1 MMEEFQYSQ
10 IAPGVRLA
18 LIKSGKFKTD
28 LVSVYLKRPLS
39 KEEATMNT
47 LLARVIERG
56 TRRFPTTQ
64 SFNAHLDDLYGAM
77 LYSDVTKIGEL
88 HVLQFKTQLPRSP
101 WILEMNPLKEA
112 IELLRELIYEPAL
125 EDGGFI
131 PAYVDQEIE
140 NLQQEI
146 ESRTNDKT
154 TYAMDRMVE
163 HMCPDEP
170 YSAYTYGDV
179 TYLKGMN
186 AKRLYG
192 HYLKV
197 LAEAEVDIVVFG
209 DFDFDQATNWCREA
223 FVFGGP
229 RQPLPVSSPWTP
241 RIPEVHRI
249 IERTQ
254 INQAKLVIGYR
265 TPVSGA
271 HPLYY
276 PALLFST
283 VLGGTPSSRLFNRIR
298 EQESLCYYV
307 QSKFDRFKGMLI
319 VTAGIDKTS
328 DARAT
333 ELVDEVFKDMLE
345 GQITQDE
352 LENARKSIVTGLRS
366 ITDYPNSY
374 SNFLFSQWMTEETLD
389 IELIIQKLN
398 AVEIEEVTSAGRL
411 FVKDTWYLLTGE
423 ENQ

>member
-1 MMEEFQYSQ
+1 
-10 IAPGVRLA
+10 
-18 LIKSGKFKTD
+18 
-28 LVSVYLKRPLS
+28 
-39 KEEATMNT
+39 
-47 LLARVIERG
+47 
-56 TRRFPTTQ
+56 
-64 SFNAHLDDLYGAM
+64 
-77 LYSDVTKIGEL
+77 
-88 HVLQFKTQLPRSP
+88 
-101 WILEMNPLKEA
+101 
-112 IELLRELIYEPAL
+112 
-125 EDGGFI
+125 
-131 PAYVDQEIE
+131 
-140 NLQQEI
+140 
-146 ESRTNDKT
+146 
-154 TYAMDRMVE
+154 
-163 HMCPDEP
+163 
-170 YSAYTYGDV
+170 
-179 TYLKGMN
+179 
-186 AKRLYG
+186 
-192 HYLKV
+192 
-197 LAEAEVDIVVFG
+197 
-209 DFDFDQATNWCREA
+209 
-223 FVFGGP
+223 
-229 RQPLPVSSPWTP
+229 
-241 RIPEVHRI
+241 VHRV

-352 LENARKSIVTGLRS
+352 LENARKSIVSGLRS